1 MSCADRAVTLVITSL
16 LLDWLLGDP
25 RWLPHPVVAIGRLVA
40 ALERVL
46 RRFVANERS
55 AGVLLLVLTV
65 GVSVAAAWGLVL
77 GAGFLHPAAGFAV
90 EAFLGW
96 TCLAARS
103 LHDESGRVAE
113 ALARGD
119 LPAARH
125 ALSLIVGRDT
135 EALPEPEI
143 WRGAVETV
151 AENTS
156 DGVIAPLFW
165 LMVGGAPLAI
175 AYKAVNT
182 LDSMVGYKNE
192 RYLRFGW
199 ASASFDDLV
208 NLVPARLTG
217 VLMALAAPIL
227 GLSGRNAWRIMLRDG
242 RNHSSPNSGIP
253 EAAAAGAL
261 GVQLGGTN
269 RYFGKPVAKPTIGD
283 PLKPLDAA
291 AWRGAVRL
299 MYGSEGLILLF
310 LGVFAAKGFMNS

>member
-1 MSCADRAVTLVITSL
+1 MNEVVLAVLIAI
-16 LLDWLLGDP
+16 LLDLILGDP
-25 RWLPHPVVAIGRLVA
+25 RWLPHPVVQIGRLITL
-40 ALERVL
+40 LEKPL
-46 RRFVANERS
+46 RWFVPGER
-55 AGVLLLVLTV
+55 AGGVLLLVLTV
-65 GVSVAAAWGLVL
+65 GTTWGIAWGIVR
-77 GAGFLHPAAGFAV
+77 GAALLHPAAGVA
-90 EAFLGW
+90 ASALLGW

-103 LHDESGRVAE
+103 LDGESKLVAD

-119 LPAARH
+119 LPEARRF
-125 ALSLIVGRDT
+125 LSRIVGRDT
-135 EALPEPEI
+135 AELSEPEI

-151 AENTS
+151 AENTA
-156 DGVIAPLFW
+156 DGVIAPLLF
-165 LMVGGAPLAI
+165 LMLGGAPLAL

-199 ASASFDDLV
+199 ASARFDDLA

-217 VLMALAAPIL
+217 VLICLAAPL
-227 GLSGRNAWRIMLRDG
+227 VGLSGRAALRMVVRDG

-269 RYFGKPVAKPTIGD
+269 SYFGKPVAKPTIGD
-283 PLKPLDAA
+283 PLRPLDAA

-299 MYGSEGLILLF
+299 MYGAEGLLAAFWLIHLILTERL
-310 LGVFAAKGFMNS
+310 